1 MDSYEKDGKKVEVKH
16 EIRFLDSFKFMAS
29 SLAGLVENLKK
40 SGLDKFVY
48 LKKEFREKFE
58 LLTQKGIYP
67 YDYMNS
73 FEKFSERQL
82 PSKEDFYSKL
92 NDCGVS
98 EEDYNYA
105 KMI

>member
-1 MDSYEKDGKKVEVKH
+1 M
-16 EIRFLDSFKFMAS
+16 DSFKFMAS

-73 FEKFSERQL
+73 FENFLKNNFQQKKIFIQS
-82 PSKEDFYSKL
+82 
-92 NDCGVS
+92 
-98 EEDYNYA
+98 
-105 KMI
+105 